1 MLVAMGW
8 AALMEKE
15 EACDGTTRRSIQPQ
29 DVSRRAFYPLT
40 LPLTVGPGSIS
51 VAITLGANAAHSH
64 ALYPLPVL
72 AALIGFVLIALSIFL
87 CYGFADHRYVGHR
100 KAIVVSSR
108 LHRRANW
115 LERGQSVAGVHCPAY
130 CLTPRC
136 HPFTGNIFHRLEMLN
151 LRRSNSYANCAVSS
165 SRQLNCENSATRAS
179 VSRPAMVAASISVV
193 RRIDVATSALHSQQ
207 YLSLFPGSS
216 NNSVRRPQTLHRK
229 RDCSSLPFGPLNIE
243 APPWPRSAACNS
255 QNTMLGKRRFKSSEL
270 SLRIT

>member
-1 MLVAMGW
+1 
-8 AALMEKE
+8 MEKE

-51 VAITLGANAAHSH
+51 VAITPRRERGAQSRPLSSACSCCAHRFRVDRAQHFSALWICRPLGTNA
-64 ALYPLPVL
+64 
-72 AALIGFVLIALSIFL
+72 GTN
-87 CYGFADHRYVGHR
+87 RYVGHR

-115 LERGQSVAGVHCPAY
+115 LERGQSFAGIRCPAY

-136 HPFTGNIFHRLEMLN
+136 HPFTGNIFHRLEVRN
-151 LRRSNSYANCAVSS
+151 LRRSNSYANCALSS
-165 SRQLNCENSATRAS
+165 SRQLNCENSATRVS

-193 RRIDVATSALHSQQ
+193 GRIDVATSALHSQQ

-255 QNTMLGKRRFKSSEL
+255 QNTMLGKRPFKSSEL
-270 SLRIT
+270 SLKNS